1 MTSNPHPEH
10 GPLWVERN
18 VDSTAQPHR
27 LRLPVDE
34 DGDEYCYVTTAQ
46 ADAIEAQFLQL
57 PDGVYRKGGELW
69 VAEGFPLDSA
79 AWQFHFPYGGEP
91 WRTPTGQSPVS
102 IAGPTLVRR
111 TPAEPPAPPTEDVPW
126 WEALRDERLL
136 PGDLGTR
143 CISTGFVGGR
153 RWVGEGDAVGSYLNP
168 DGTVT
173 VQAQG
178 VES

>member
-18 VDSTAQPHR
+18 VDYSPQPHR

-34 DGDEYCYVTTAQ
+34 DGDEYRYVTTAQ
-46 ADAIEAQFLQL
+46 ADAIEAQLTPL
-57 PDGVYRKGGELW
+57 PDGVYRERGGFRSVGGNVCCLPPEWQWLGGGDVW
-69 VAEGFPLDSA
+69 VTGDGCPLSD
-79 AWQFHFPYGGEP
+79 WH
-91 WRTPTGQSPVS
+91 R
-102 IAGPTLVRR
+102 VRR

>member
-18 VDSTAQPHR
+18 RYPDDGSPHA
-27 LRLPVDE
+27 LMSGEATLDMLNDAE
-34 DGDEYCYVTTAQ
+34 
-46 ADAIEAQFLQL
+46 ADDAEAQFLQL